1 MLSGLIDTFIFATSF
16 IAVLS
21 FLVYF
26 HELGHYSVARF
37 FNVAV
42 ERFSVGFGKPIWQW
56 TAKNGTKWSIG
67 RIPLGGYVK
76 FLGDASGASN
86 PDAEAL
92 EAIKANLE
100 AQDSEISVEDI
111 FHFKPLYQRALIVLA
126 GPVFNFI
133 LAVIIFAGLGW
144 FFGSSYV
151 ESIVGRVLPNSAAE
165 AAGVQVGDK
174 VLTMDGHDVSSFN
187 ELRKYVVLKS
197 DSPIA
202 TIVDR
207 DGYEVSLT
215 ITPQRVQ
222 EKDFVGGASSS
233 GKIGIGL
240 PADTPIV
247 QVKYNPIE
255 AIGFGV
261 NEVTSTVAMTGTY
274 IGRIFKGKEDGKQ
287 LGSIVKI
294 ATMTGKSAVDAAN
307 AEIPFIDR
315 MRLIFIRLLSLAASL
330 SIALGVANLMP
341 IPVLD
346 GGHLVY
352 YGYEAVAGRPLSQQ
366 KQEFGFRLGFAV
378 LLTLFVILT
387 VNDIGYVASIFS

>member
-1 MLSGLIDTFIFATSF
+1 MLSGLVDTLIFLTSF
-16 IAVLS
+16 LVVLS

-42 ERFSVGFGKPIWQW
+42 ERFSIGFGKPIAQW
-56 TAKNGTKWSIG
+56 TAKSGTKWSIG
-67 RIPLGGYVK
+67 RIPLGGFVK

-86 PDAEAL
+86 PDTEAL
-92 EAIKANLE
+92 EKLKNE
-100 AQDSEISVEDI
+100 VRSEGNVPLDQI
-111 FHFKPLYQRALIVLA
+111 FHFKPVWQRMLIVLA

-133 LAVIIFAGLGW
+133 LAIGIFAGLGLAM
-144 FFGSSYV
+144 GSYYV
-151 ESIVGRVLPNSAAE
+151 ESEVGRVLPDSAAE

-174 VLTMDGHDVSSFN
+174 ILRMDGRDVSDFN
-187 ELRKYVVLKS
+187 ELRKYVVLRS
-197 DSPIA
+197 NNDIQ
-202 TIVDR
+202 TVVER
-207 DGYEVSLT
+207 DGREVELILT
-215 ITPQRVQ
+215 PRRVE
-222 EKDFVGGASSS
+222 EKDFIGGKSSA

-240 PADTPIV
+240 AEDPTFV
-247 QVKYNPIE
+247 PIE
-255 AIGFGV
+255 FGPVEALGFGV
-261 NEVTSTVAMTGTY
+261 SEVKDTIAMTGHY

-307 AEIPFIDR
+307 ADVPFGKR
-315 MRLIFIRLLSLAASL
+315 MQMILLRLLTLAASL

-352 YGYEAVAGRPLSQQ
+352 YSYEAVAGRPLSQK
-366 KQEFGFRLGFAV
+366 KQEIGFRFGFAV

>member
-1 MLSGLIDTFIFATSF
+1 MLSGLIDTLIFLTSF
-16 IAVLS
+16 LVVLS

-42 ERFSVGFGKPIWQW
+42 ERFSIGFGKPIVQW
-56 TAKNGTKWSIG
+56 TAKNGTKWSVG
-67 RIPLGGYVK
+67 RVPLGGYVK

-86 PDAEAL
+86 PDAEVL
-92 EAIKANLE
+92 EKLKN
-100 AQDSEISVEDI
+100 EIREEGDVPLDQI
-111 FHFKPLYQRALIVLA
+111 FHFKPVWQRILVVLA
-126 GPVFNFI
+126 GPMANFI
-133 LAVIIFAGLGW
+133 LAVAIFAGLGLTM
-144 FFGSSYV
+144 GSYSS
-151 ESIVGRVLPNSAAE
+151 ESLVGQVQPDSAAE
-165 AAGVQVGDK
+165 AAGIEIGDK
-174 VLTMDGHDVSSFN
+174 FLTMDSKDVSDFN
-187 ELRKYVVLKS
+187 ELRRYVVLRSGNDIK
-197 DSPIA
+197 

-207 DGYEVSLT
+207 NGREVELT
-215 ITPQRVQ
+215 LTPRRVV
-222 EKDFVGGASSS
+222 EKDFIGGKSSA
-233 GKIGIGL
+233 GRIGIVISND
-240 PADTPIV
+240 AEQIPIKFNV
-247 QVKYNPIE
+247 VE
-255 AIGFGV
+255 SLAFGV
-261 NEVTSTVAMTGTY
+261 TEVKDTIAMTGHY

-307 AEIPFIDR
+307 ADVPFGGR
-315 MRLIFIRLLSLAASL
+315 MQMILLRLLTLAASL

-352 YGYEAVAGRPLSQQ
+352 YSYEAVAGRPLSQK
-366 KQEFGFRLGFAV
+366 KQEIGFRFGFAL

>member
-1 MLSGLIDTFIFATSF
+1 MLSGLGDTFIFLASF
-16 IAVLS
+16 LVVLS

-42 ERFSVGFGKPIWQW
+42 ERFSIGFGKPIAQW

-67 RIPLGGYVK
+67 RIPLGGFVK

-92 EAIKANLE
+92 EKLKNEVREEGDVPLD
-100 AQDSEISVEDI
+100 QI
-111 FHFKPLYQRALIVLA
+111 FHFKPVWQRILIVLA
-126 GPVFNFI
+126 GPIFNFI
-133 LAVIIFAGLGW
+133 LAVAIFAGLGLAM
-144 FFGSSYV
+144 GSYYV
-151 ESIVGRVLPNSAAE
+151 ESKVGQVVPDSAAE
-165 AAGVQVGDK
+165 AAGVKVGDRIM
-174 VLTMDGHDVSSFN
+174 TMDGKDVSDFN
-187 ELRKYVVLKS
+187 ELRRYVVLRS
-197 DSPIA
+197 GNAID
-202 TIVDR
+202 TVVER
-207 DGYEVSLT
+207 DGREVELSLT
-215 ITPQRVQ
+215 PRRVV
-222 EKDFVGGASSS
+222 EKDFIGGDSSA
-233 GKIGIGL
+233 GKIGIGIA
-240 PADTPIV
+240 ADAKQIPI
-247 QVKYNPIE
+247 KFNPIE
-255 AIGFGV
+255 AVGFGV
-261 NEVTSTVAMTGTY
+261 AEVKDTIAMTGHY
-274 IGRIFKGKEDGKQ
+274 IGRIFTRKEDGKQ

-307 AEIPFIDR
+307 ADVPFSERIK
-315 MRLIFIRLLSLAASL
+315 MIFLRLLTLAASL

-352 YGYEAVAGRPLSQQ
+352 YGYEAVAGRPLSQK
-366 KQEFGFRLGFAV
+366 KQEIGFRFGFAV

>member
-1 MLSGLIDTFIFATSF
+1 MLSGLVDTLIFLSSF
-16 IAVLS
+16 LVVLS

-42 ERFSVGFGKPIWQW
+42 ERFSIGFGKPIAQW

-92 EAIKANLE
+92 EKLRNE
-100 AQDSEISVEDI
+100 VREDGDVPLNQI
-111 FHFKPLYQRALIVLA
+111 FHFKPVWQRMLVVLA

-133 LAVIIFAGLGW
+133 LAIAIFAGLGLTM
-144 FFGSSYV
+144 GSYYV
-151 ESIVGRVLPNSAAE
+151 ESEVGRVLPNSAAE

-174 VLTMDGHDVSSFN
+174 ILTMDGKDVSDFN
-187 ELRKYVVLKS
+187 ELRRYVVLRS
-197 DSPIA
+197 NNDIQ
-202 TIVDR
+202 TIVER
-207 DGYEVSLT
+207 DGREVELT
-215 ITPQRVQ
+215 LTPRRVE
-222 EKDFVGGASSS
+222 EKDFIGGKASS

-240 PADTPIV
+240 AADPTLVPITFG
-247 QVKYNPIE
+247 PID
-255 AIGFGV
+255 ALGFGV
-261 NEVTSTVAMTGTY
+261 TEVKDTIAMTGHY

-307 AEIPFIDR
+307 ANVPFGER
-315 MRLIFIRLLSLAASL
+315 MQMVFLRLLTLAASL

-352 YGYEAVAGRPLSQQ
+352 YSYEAVAGRPLSQK
-366 KQEFGFRLGFAV
+366 KQEIGFRFGFAI

>member
-1 MLSGLIDTFIFATSF
+1 MLSGLIDTFIFLASF
-16 IAVLS
+16 LVVLS

-42 ERFSVGFGKPIWQW
+42 ERFSIGFGKPIVQW
-56 TAKNGTKWSIG
+56 TAKNGTNWSIG

-76 FLGDASGASN
+76 FMGDASGASN

-92 EAIKANLE
+92 EKLKNEVREEGDVPLD
-100 AQDSEISVEDI
+100 QI
-111 FHFKPLYQRALIVLA
+111 FHFKPVWQRMLVVLA

-133 LAVIIFAGLGW
+133 LAIAIFAGLGW
-144 FFGSSYV
+144 AFGSYYT
-151 ESIVGRVLPNSAAE
+151 ESVVGEVQPNTAAE
-165 AAGVQVGDK
+165 AAGVKVGDK
-174 VLTMDGHDVSSFN
+174 ILTMDGKDVSDFN
-187 ELRKYVVLKS
+187 ELRRYVVLRS
-197 DSPIA
+197 GNAIS

-207 DGYEVSLT
+207 NGREVELT
-215 ITPQRVQ
+215 LTPRRVE
-222 EKDFVGGASSS
+222 EKDFIGGKSSA
-233 GKIGIGL
+233 GKIGVGIS
-240 PADTPIV
+240 ADAPRV
-247 QVKYNPIE
+247 PIE
-255 AIGFGV
+255 FGPIGALGFGV
-261 NEVTSTVAMTGTY
+261 TEVKDTIAMTGHY

-307 AEIPFIDR
+307 ADVPFSDR
-315 MRLIFIRLLSLAASL
+315 MQMIALRLLTLAASL

-352 YGYEAVAGRPLSQQ
+352 YGYEAVAGRPLSQK
-366 KQEFGFRLGFAV
+366 KQEIGFRIGFAL

>member
-1 MLSGLIDTFIFATSF
+1 MLSGLVDTLIFLTSF
-16 IAVLS
+16 LVVLS

-42 ERFSVGFGKPIWQW
+42 ERFSIGFGKPIAQW

-92 EAIKANLE
+92 EKLKNE
-100 AQDSEISVEDI
+100 VREDGDVPLDQI
-111 FHFKPLYQRALIVLA
+111 FHFKPVWQRMLVVLA
-126 GPVFNFI
+126 GPMFNFI
-133 LAVIIFAGLGW
+133 LAVVIFAGLGLTM
-144 FFGSSYV
+144 GSYYV
-151 ESIVGRVLPNSAAE
+151 ESKVGSVLPDSAAE

-174 VLTMDGHDVSSFN
+174 ILTMDGKDVSDFN
-187 ELRKYVVLKS
+187 ALRRYVVLRS
-197 DSPIA
+197 DNNIQ

-207 DGYEVSLT
+207 DGREVELILT
-215 ITPQRVQ
+215 PRRVE
-222 EKDFVGGASSS
+222 EKDFIGGKASS

-240 PADTPIV
+240 SEDPTLVP
-247 QVKYNPIE
+247 VKFGPVG
-255 AIGFGV
+255 ALGFGV
-261 NEVTSTVAMTGTY
+261 TEVKDTIAMTGHY

-307 AEIPFIDR
+307 ADVPFGDR
-315 MRLIFIRLLSLAASL
+315 MQMVFLRLLTLAASL

-352 YGYEAVAGRPLSQQ
+352 YSYEAVAGRPLSQK
-366 KQEFGFRLGFAV
+366 KQEIGFRFGFAV

>member
-1 MLSGLIDTFIFATSF
+1 MLSGLVDTLIFLTSF
-16 IAVLS
+16 LVVLS

-42 ERFSVGFGKPIWQW
+42 ERFSIGFGKPIAEW

-67 RIPLGGYVK
+67 RIPLGGFVK

-86 PDAEAL
+86 PDTEAL
-92 EAIKANLE
+92 EKLK
-100 AQDSEISVEDI
+100 SEVRKEGDVPLDQI
-111 FHFKPLYQRALIVLA
+111 FHFKPVWQRMLVVLA

-133 LAVIIFAGLGW
+133 LAIAIFAGLGLTM
-144 FFGSSYV
+144 GSYYV
-151 ESIVGRVLPNSAAE
+151 ESEVGSVLPDSAAE
-165 AAGVQVGDK
+165 AAGVEVGDK
-174 VLTMDGHDVSSFN
+174 ILRMDGKDVSDFN
-187 ELRKYVVLKS
+187 ELRRYIVLRSDNDIQTVVE
-197 DSPIA
+197 
-202 TIVDR
+202 R
-207 DGYEVSLT
+207 NGREVELVLT
-215 ITPQRVQ
+215 PRRVE
-222 EKDFVGGASSS
+222 EKDFVGGKASS

-240 PADTPIV
+240 AEDPTLVPI
-247 QVKYNPIE
+247 KYNPIE

-261 NEVTSTVAMTGTY
+261 TEVKDTIAMTGHY

-307 AEIPFIDR
+307 ADVPFGDR
-315 MRLIFIRLLSLAASL
+315 MQMILLRLLTLAASL

-352 YGYEAVAGRPLSQQ
+352 YSYEAVAGRPLSQK
-366 KQEFGFRLGFAV
+366 KQEIGFRFGFAV

>member
-1 MLSGLIDTFIFATSF
+1 MLSGLIDTFIFLASF
-16 IAVLS
+16 LVVLS

-42 ERFSVGFGKPIWQW
+42 ERFSIGFGKPIVQW
-56 TAKNGTKWSIG
+56 TAKNGTNWSIG

-76 FLGDASGASN
+76 FMGDASGASN

-92 EAIKANLE
+92 EKLKNEVREEGDVPLD
-100 AQDSEISVEDI
+100 QI
-111 FHFKPLYQRALIVLA
+111 FHFKPVWQRMLVVLA

-133 LAVIIFAGLGW
+133 LAIAIFAGLGW
-144 FFGSSYV
+144 AFGSYYT
-151 ESIVGRVLPNSAAE
+151 ESVVGEVQPNTAAE
-165 AAGVQVGDK
+165 AAGVKVGDK
-174 VLTMDGHDVSSFN
+174 ILTMDGKDVSDFN
-187 ELRKYVVLKS
+187 ELRRYVVLRS
-197 DSPIA
+197 GNAIS

-207 DGYEVSLT
+207 NGREVELT
-215 ITPQRVQ
+215 LTPRRVE
-222 EKDFVGGASSS
+222 EKDFVGGKSSA
-233 GKIGIGL
+233 GKIGVGIAADAPRVPIKFGPIGAL
-240 PADTPIV
+240 
-247 QVKYNPIE
+247 
-255 AIGFGV
+255 GFGV
-261 NEVTSTVAMTGTY
+261 TEVKDTITMTGHY

-307 AEIPFIDR
+307 ADVPFSDR
-315 MRLIFIRLLSLAASL
+315 MQMIALRLLTLAASL

-352 YGYEAVAGRPLSQQ
+352 YSYEAVAGRPLSQK
-366 KQEFGFRLGFAV
+366 KQEIGFRIGFAV

>member
-1 MLSGLIDTFIFATSF
+1 MLSGLVDTLIFLTSF
-16 IAVLS
+16 LVVLS

-42 ERFSVGFGKPIWQW
+42 ERFSIGFGKPIAQW

-67 RIPLGGYVK
+67 RIPLGGFVK

-92 EAIKANLE
+92 EKLKNEVRREGDVPLD
-100 AQDSEISVEDI
+100 QV
-111 FHFKPLYQRALIVLA
+111 FHFKPVWQRMLIVLA

-133 LAVIIFAGLGW
+133 LAVVIFAGLGLTM
-144 FFGSSYV
+144 GSYYL
-151 ESIVGRVLPNSAAE
+151 ESKVGEVLPNSAAE
-165 AAGVQVGDK
+165 AAGVEVGDK
-174 VLTMDGHDVSSFN
+174 ILTMDGNDVSDFN
-187 ELRKYVVLKS
+187 ELRRYVVLRS
-197 DSPIA
+197 GNDIQ
-202 TIVDR
+202 TLVER
-207 DGYEVSLT
+207 DGREVGLVL
-215 ITPQRVQ
+215 TPQRVE
-222 EKDFVGGASSS
+222 EKDFIGGKASA

-240 PADTPIV
+240 GDDPTLVPIS
-247 QVKYNPIE
+247 YNPIQ

-261 NEVTSTVAMTGTY
+261 TEVKDTIAMTGHY
-274 IGRIFKGKEDGKQ
+274 IGRIFAGKEDGKQ

-307 AEIPFIDR
+307 ADVPFGER
-315 MRLIFIRLLSLAASL
+315 MQMILLRLLTLAASL

-352 YGYEAVAGRPLSQQ
+352 YGYEAIAGRPLSQK
-366 KQEFGFRLGFAV
+366 KQEIGFRFGFAV